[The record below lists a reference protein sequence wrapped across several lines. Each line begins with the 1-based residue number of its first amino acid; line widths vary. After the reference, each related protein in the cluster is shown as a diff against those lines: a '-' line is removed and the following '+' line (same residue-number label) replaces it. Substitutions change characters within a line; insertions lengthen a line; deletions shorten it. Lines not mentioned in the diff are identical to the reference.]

1 MIMMTE
7 RVKNKKGFTLAE
19 TLMAVLILLLVA
31 SVVAAGIPAAANAYT
46 KAVDAANA
54 HALLSTT
61 ISALRSELGVAMGV
75 EKGTDG
81 NSVIYYSARTGAKTK
96 IYLGDATIKLASGEH
111 SVKEILVQ
119 DYLELDGQSS
129 GVKDNKPYNLVSKI
143 KSSNNRT
150 SPLYVKWK
158 ENPTIDTE
166 NGIVTFHKLVVLKAP
181 SDTELVTI
189 DKLTIK
195 ALIPDSN
202 IPGFWAEGG

>member
-1 MIMMTE
+1 MMTE

-54 HALLSTT
+54 HTLLSTT

-119 DYLELDGQSS
+119 DYLQSS
-129 GVKDNKPYNLVSKI
+129 DLEEEEEKKNVPYNLVSKI
-143 KSSNNRT
+143 KSNVNRT

-158 ENPTIDTE
+158 ENPTIDTK

-189 DKLTIK
+189 DELTIK